1 LEVSLV
7 VKTRD
12 KTRFRFII
20 IGLIIGAVAGFVV
33 ALFRLLIE
41 RMLDFVKYLY
51 IHPSPL
57 IIGGF
62 ILASIIIGLFIALLV
77 HQQPNISGSGIP
89 QIEGQLHGDL
99 DFNWW
104 AILWRKFV
112 AGVLGIGSGL
122 FLGREGPSIQLGSAV
137 GQGFADVNHKTGSDR
152 RVMIASGAAAG
163 LSAAFNA
170 PMAGTMFVLE
180 EVYHNFSPLVWMTS
194 LASAVAADMV
204 SLNFFGLTPVLHLV
218 YLHTMPVRLY
228 WHLILLGILLGLLG
242 MLYSKCTLAMPHV
255 YALTKIP
262 RPMQGLIPLLLV
274 IPLGLMY
281 PDLLGGGNSVI
292 LSFGAKIPL
301 LWPLIIMFVIRFVFS
316 MVSYGSGLPGG
327 IFLPILTLGA
337 VIGAVYAVFMA
348 NLGLL
353 PRMYMMNLI
362 IFAMAGYFAGI
373 GKAPFTAIL
382 LITEMVGS
390 IHNLLPL
397 ALLSLTAF
405 AVTDLLGGAPI
416 YEALLSRLVLPN
428 QLGRLHQPVRFELP
442 IFAGAT
448 LDSAQVRD
456 FKWPTDSLLVEIRRG
471 DDRRIP
477 HGDTVLRAGDTLIIM
492 TDERHQQEVRR
503 VISRVA
509 ESPE

>member
-1 LEVSLV
+1 VQS
-7 VKTRD
+7 KTRD
-12 KTRFRFII
+12 KTRFKFII
-20 IGLIIGAVAGFVV
+20 TGLIIGAIAGFVV

-41 RMLDFVKYLY
+41 HMLDFMKYLY
-51 IHPSPL
+51 THPSPA
-57 IIGGF
+57 IIAG
-62 ILASIIIGLFIALLV
+62 IVIVSIIAGLFIALLV
-77 HQQPNISGSGIP
+77 KQQPNISGSGIP

-104 AILWRKFV
+104 AILWRKFI
-112 AGVLGIGSGL
+112 AGVIGIGSGL

-137 GQGFADVNHKTGSDR
+137 GQGFADVRGKTGADR

-194 LASAVAADMV
+194 LASAVAADLV

-218 YLHTMPVRLY
+218 YMRTMPIGMY

-242 MLYSKCTLAMPHV
+242 MLYSKCTLAMPHI

-262 RPMQGLIPLLLV
+262 RPLQGLIPLLLV
-274 IPLGLMY
+274 IPLGLMV

-292 LSFGAKIPL
+292 LDFGKHVPM

-316 MVSYGSGLPGG
+316 MISYGSGLPGG

-337 VIGAVYAVFMA
+337 VIGGVYGVFMA
-348 NLGLL
+348 DLGLF
-353 PRMYMMNLI
+353 PKVYIMNLI
-362 IFAMAGYFAGI
+362 IFSMAGYFAGI

-390 IHNLLPL
+390 IKNLLPL
-397 ALLSLTAF
+397 AVLSLTAF

-428 QLGRLHQPVRFELP
+428 QLGRLHQPVRFEVP
-442 IFAGAT
+442 IFAGAQ

-477 HGDTVLRAGDTLIIM
+477 HGDTLLRAGDTLIIM
-492 TDERHQQEVRR
+492 TDERHQQDVRR
-503 VISRVA
+503 IISRVA

>member
-1 LEVSLV
+1 MQRKKSH
-7 VKTRD
+7 D
-12 KTRFRFII
+12 NTRFKFII
-20 IGLIIGAVAGFVV
+20 TGLVIGAAAGFVV

-41 RMLDFVKYLY
+41 KLLDFMKYLY
-51 IHPSPL
+51 MHPTPQI
-57 IIGGF
+57 IIG
-62 ILASIIIGLFIALLV
+62 IVIVSIIAGLFIALLV
-77 HQQPNISGSGIP
+77 KQQPNISGSGIP

-112 AGVLGIGSGL
+112 AGVIGIGSGL

-137 GQGFADVNHKTGSDR
+137 GQGFADVRGKSGADR

-170 PMAGTMFVLE
+170 PLAGTMFVLE

-194 LASAVAADMV
+194 LASAVAADLV

-218 YLHTMPVRLY
+218 YLKTMPVYMY
-228 WHLILLGILLGLLG
+228 WHIILLGILLGLLG
-242 MLYSKCTLAMPHV
+242 MLYSKCTLAMPRV
-255 YALTKIP
+255 YALTHLS
-262 RPMQGLIPLLLV
+262 RPLQGLIPLLLV
-274 IPLGLMY
+274 IPLGLAV

-292 LSFGAKIPL
+292 LSFGAHVPL
-301 LWPLIIMFVIRFVFS
+301 LWPLIWMFVIRFVFS
-316 MVSYGSGLPGG
+316 MISYGSGLPGG

-337 VIGAVYAVFMA
+337 VIGGVYGVFMA
-348 NLGLL
+348 DMGLL
-353 PRMYMMNLI
+353 PRVYIMNLI

-390 IHNLLPL
+390 IKNLLPL

-405 AVTDLLGGAPI
+405 TVTDLLGGAPI

-456 FKWPTDSLLVEIRRG
+456 FQWPTDSLLVEIRRG

-477 HGDTVLRAGDTLIIM
+477 HGDTVLRAGDTLVIM
-492 TDERHQQEVRR
+492 TDERHQRDVRK
-503 VISRVA
+503 VIEKVA
-509 ESPE
+509 EAPET